1 METKIL
7 QIMGLILIFHDMTQ
21 KIYDLFYLFSRFLFL
36 IDKIETKIL
45 SIYEIITHQ
54 KCPLTLMENYFRV
67 N

>member
-36 IDKIETKIL
+36 IDKIETKSFL
-45 SIYEIITHQ
+45 FM
-54 KCPLTLMENYFRV
+54 K
-67 N
+67 

>member
-1 METKIL
+1 
-7 QIMGLILIFHDMTQ
+7 MTQ

-54 KCPLTLMENYFRV
+54 KMPLDAHGKLF
-67 N
+67 